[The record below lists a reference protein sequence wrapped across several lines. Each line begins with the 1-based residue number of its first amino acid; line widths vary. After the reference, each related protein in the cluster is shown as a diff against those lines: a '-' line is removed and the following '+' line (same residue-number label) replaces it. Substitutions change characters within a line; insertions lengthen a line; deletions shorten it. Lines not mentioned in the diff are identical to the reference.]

1 MTTTTEPVPAAAC
14 AVSSGGECT
23 CGGGCEPTHANAQ
36 LPAMLQEAS
45 AVGCTITLT
54 EAPAQLERIELLRPH
69 VIGLERR
76 RGLLKIS
83 FDRAADT
90 TAIGEFIELER
101 GCCSFLHINRE
112 DTAGATRVTFSTD
125 DRDREP
131 ALATIAR
138 TFDPAEPPR
147 EPEAAGV
154 AGSGRKNKTL
164 LGVFGV
170 ACLACFLPGLLAAGA
185 AGSVAAALGG
195 ETVIAG
201 TTLAVVLAIGA
212 LITLRRRRSQSNS
225 AGCGC

>member
-1 MTTTTEPVPAAAC
+1 
-14 AVSSGGECT
+14 
-23 CGGGCEPTHANAQ
+23 
-36 LPAMLQEAS
+36 MLQTA
-45 AVGCTITLT
+45 ADVGCTITPT
-54 EAPAQLERIELLRPH
+54 EAPAQLERIEKLRPH

-76 RGLLKIS
+76 RGLLALS

-90 TAIGEFIELER
+90 SVIGEFIELER
-101 GCCSFLHINRE
+101 GCCSFLHIERE
-112 DTAGATRVTFSTD
+112 DTADAIRVTFSTD

-138 TFDPAEPPR
+138 TFDPAEPSR
-147 EPEAAGV
+147 ERGAIAAV
-154 AGSGRKNKTL
+154 GRRRNKTL
-164 LGVFGV
+164 LGALGV

-185 AGSVAAALGG
+185 AGSAAAVLGG